1 MGGNQSKTQEKRRRK
16 KELGDE
22 GGKQLPA
29 MFSAQKV
36 KGQSSVEGLPPEFK
50 RGKKSLSFRKKLK
63 KGWTNWAA
71 QRGLIDPCKGE
82 HTCSSHSQAPT
93 KPSSVVLAR
102 KEQKKVVEVLVEEE
116 EEEDRVDEEEAKEEN
131 KEEIKEEN
139 KEEIKEGNQDHSQKK
154 IVTSV
159 VVEKV
164 DENDETEKE
173 LVSKDTDVDISPLV
187 RRKPESPLDPDTEKC
202 ADSGEK
208 IAAVAAETVVAFERI
223 EAAIQFAES
232 PEKSFENKSEEN
244 LEEKEAIVKNPDE
257 AQNANEGMID
267 SVVREDVEEISHSH
281 QAEESDEENIV
292 AEDRCQVDTN
302 LVLAEVSEDNEVV
315 KVEEEKEGTVEEC
328 SLESEEVKEEEK
340 ASTFDAATESEG
352 SIVERGEDCSQ
363 EACLVHQPE
372 IVTDT
377 EEEPAP
383 VGKGL
388 STEKLPVPDNES
400 QVSEESVPN
409 EIVEELIE
417 IAIDSARPTIATDP
431 EPSKSADNFPLEEN
445 LGGWDEE
452 DTWEDYDSEFD
463 LEDCRQSRIPA
474 YVEFEIGVWSSALWT
489 SDMKWEK
496 PVVVEAEE
504 VVGWGMP
511 FDHLTNTSSNG
522 TWSSSSSSGD
532 EGARK
537 DTFDES
543 DFCDSP
549 VNGADDSVST
559 DEGIVASDDEV
570 SEKAVSEKIKK
581 VIVDETSPVVV
592 NTV

>member
-29 MFSAQKV
+29 IFSAQKV

-328 SLESEEVKEEEK
+328 SLESEEVKEEK

-383 VGKGL
+383 IGKGL
-388 STEKLPVPDNES
+388 STEKLLVPDNES

-417 IAIDSARPTIATDP
+417 IAIDSARPTIVTDP
-431 EPSKSADNFPLEEN
+431 EPSKSAENFPLEEN

>member
-1 MGGNQSKTQEKRRRK
+1 M
-16 KELGDE
+16 
-22 GGKQLPA
+22 
-29 MFSAQKV
+29 
-36 KGQSSVEGLPPEFK
+36 
-50 RGKKSLSFRKKLK
+50 
-63 KGWTNWAA
+63 
-71 QRGLIDPCKGE
+71 
-82 HTCSSHSQAPT
+82 
-93 KPSSVVLAR
+93 
-102 KEQKKVVEVLVEEE
+102 EEE
-116 EEEDRVDEEEAKEEN
+116 EEEDKVDEEEAKEEN

-139 KEEIKEGNQDHSQKK
+139 EEHSQKK

-164 DENDETEKE
+164 DENDEKEKE
-173 LVSKDTDVDISPLV
+173 LLGKDADVDISPLV

-208 IAAVAAETVVAFERI
+208 IAAVATETVVASERI
-223 EAAIQFAES
+223 EAAVQFAKS
-232 PEKSFENKSEEN
+232 PDKSFENKSEEI
-244 LEEKEAIVKNPDE
+244 LEEKEAIVQNPVETENADE
-257 AQNANEGMID
+257 GVID
-267 SVVREDVEEISHSH
+267 SDVREDVSDQVLEEISHSH
-281 QAEESDEENIV
+281 QEQQSNEEEV
-292 AEDRCQVDTN
+292 AAEDRCQVDIN
-302 LVLAEVSEDNEVV
+302 LLPAEVSEDNEVV
-315 KVEEEKEGTVEEC
+315 KKEEEKESPVEGC
-328 SLESEEVKEEEK
+328 SLERSEVIEEEK
-340 ASTFDAATESEG
+340 KFDATESEG
-352 SIVERGEDCSQ
+352 STGEGEEDCSQ

-372 IVTDT
+372 IVTDA

-388 STEKLPVPDNES
+388 SAENSLVPDNES
-400 QVSEESVPN
+400 HESEESVPN
-409 EIVEELIE
+409 KILEELIE
-417 IAIDSARPTIATDP
+417 NAIDSARPTIATDP
-431 EPSKSADNFPLEEN
+431 EPSKSAENFPLEEN
-445 LGGWDEE
+445 LGVGWDEE

>member
-1 MGGNQSKTQEKRRRK
+1 MGGNQSKTQEKRQRK

-29 MFSAQKV
+29 IFSAQKV

-173 LVSKDTDVDISPLV
+173 LVSKDADVAISPLV

-202 ADSGEK
+202 ADSSEK
-208 IAAVAAETVVAFERI
+208 IAAVAAETVVASKRI
-223 EAAIQFAES
+223 EAAVQFTES
-232 PEKSFENKSEEN
+232 PNKSFENKSEEI
-244 LEEKEAIVKNPDE
+244 LEEKEAIIQTPVE
-257 AQNANEGMID
+257 AENAEEGVID
-267 SVVREDVEEISHSH
+267 SDQVCDQVLEEISHSH
-281 QAEESDEENIV
+281 QAEQPNEEKV
-292 AEDRCQVDTN
+292 AAEDRCQVDIN
-302 LVLAEVSEDNEVV
+302 LLPAEVSEDNEVV
-315 KVEEEKEGTVEEC
+315 NKEEQKESPVEGCSLERGEAIEEEK
-328 SLESEEVKEEEK
+328 
-340 ASTFDAATESEG
+340 TFDATESEG
-352 SIVERGEDCSQ
+352 STGEGEEDCSQ

-372 IVTDT
+372 IVTDA

-388 STEKLPVPDNES
+388 STENSLDPDNES
-400 QVSEESVPN
+400 HESEESVPN
-409 EIVEELIE
+409 KILEELIE
-417 IAIDSARPTIATDP
+417 IAIDSAYPTNATDP
-431 EPSKSADNFPLEEN
+431 ERSKSADNFPLEEN
-445 LGGWDEE
+445 LGVGWDEE

>member
-1 MGGNQSKTQEKRRRK
+1 
-16 KELGDE
+16 
-22 GGKQLPA
+22 
-29 MFSAQKV
+29 
-36 KGQSSVEGLPPEFK
+36 
-50 RGKKSLSFRKKLK
+50 
-63 KGWTNWAA
+63 
-71 QRGLIDPCKGE
+71 
-82 HTCSSHSQAPT
+82 
-93 KPSSVVLAR
+93 
-102 KEQKKVVEVLVEEE
+102 
-116 EEEDRVDEEEAKEEN
+116 
-131 KEEIKEEN
+131 
-139 KEEIKEGNQDHSQKK
+139 
-154 IVTSV
+154 
-159 VVEKV
+159 
-164 DENDETEKE
+164 
-173 LVSKDTDVDISPLV
+173 
-187 RRKPESPLDPDTEKC
+187 
-202 ADSGEK
+202 
-208 IAAVAAETVVAFERI
+208 
-223 EAAIQFAES
+223 
-232 PEKSFENKSEEN
+232 
-244 LEEKEAIVKNPDE
+244 LEEKDAIIKNPIE
-257 AQNANEGMID
+257 AENANEGVID
-267 SVVREDVEEISHSH
+267 SVFREDVGDQVFEEISHSH
-281 QAEESDEENIV
+281 QAEQSDEENIV
-292 AEDRCQVDTN
+292 AEDRCQVETS
-302 LVLAEVSEDNEVV
+302 LHSTEVSEDNEVV
-315 KVEEEKEGTVEEC
+315 KEEEEKENPVKEC

-340 ASTFDAATESEG
+340 ASKFDATTESEG
-352 SIVERGEDCSQ
+352 SIVERGDDCSQ
-363 EACLVHQPE
+363 ESCLVHQTE
-372 IVTDT
+372 IVTDA
-377 EEEPAP
+377 EEKEPAS

-388 STEKLPVPDNES
+388 STEKSLVPDDES
-400 QVSEESVPN
+400 HESEESVPN

-417 IAIDSARPTIATDP
+417 IAVDSACPTIATDP

>member
-1 MGGNQSKTQEKRRRK
+1 MGVNQSKTQEKRRRK
-16 KELGDE
+16 KELEDE
-22 GGKQLPA
+22 GREKLPA
-29 MFSAQKV
+29 IFSGHKV
-36 KGQSSVEGLPPEFK
+36 KGESSVEGLPQELK
-50 RGKKSLSFRKKLK
+50 RGKRSLSFRKKLK
-63 KGWTNWAA
+63 KNWTNWAA

-116 EEEDRVDEEEAKEEN
+116 EEDRVEEEEN
-131 KEEIKEEN
+131 KEEGIKVVEDKEE
-139 KEEIKEGNQDHSQKK
+139 EEIKEGEEQSQGEKK

-164 DENDETEKE
+164 DENDETENE
-173 LVSKDTDVDISPLV
+173 VASKNADVDKSPQV
-187 RRKPESPLDPDTEKC
+187 RRNPELSPLDLDTGKSDDSREKSNNS
-202 ADSGEK
+202 AGKS
-208 IAAVAAETVVAFERI
+208 AAVAAETLVASQNI
-223 EAAIQFAES
+223 EVAAIQFSES
-232 PEKSFENKSEEN
+232 ADNKSFENKSKEE
-244 LEEKEAIVKNPDE
+244 EETIQYPGGDEDAKESLTNSDQVSEDVG
-257 AQNANEGMID
+257 QSHQD
-267 SVVREDVEEISHSH
+267 STEEQSTVSREREDKIFDVT
-281 QAEESDEENIV
+281 ESDECSGE
-292 AEDRCQVDTN
+292 R
-302 LVLAEVSEDNEVV
+302 
-315 KVEEEKEGTVEEC
+315 EEEEIG
-328 SLESEEVKEEEK
+328 
-340 ASTFDAATESEG
+340 
-352 SIVERGEDCSQ
+352 DCSQ

-372 IVTDT
+372 IVTDA
-377 EEEPAP
+377 EEEAA
-383 VGKGL
+383 VGKSL
-388 STEKLPVPDNES
+388 SAENSLVPDNNEE
-400 QVSEESVPN
+400 SEEQVPK

-417 IAIDSARPTIATDP
+417 HAIESARPFIVADP
-431 EPSKSADNFPLEEN
+431 EPSKSADNFPLE
-445 LGGWDEE
+445 GGWDEE

-496 PVVVEAEE
+496 PVVVESEE
-504 VVGWGMP
+504 VVGWGVP

-570 SEKAVSEKIKK
+570 SEKAVSKKITK
-581 VIVDETSPVVV
+581 VIVDEPSPTVV

>member
-1 MGGNQSKTQEKRRRK
+1 M
-16 KELGDE
+16 
-22 GGKQLPA
+22 
-29 MFSAQKV
+29 
-36 KGQSSVEGLPPEFK
+36 
-50 RGKKSLSFRKKLK
+50 
-63 KGWTNWAA
+63 
-71 QRGLIDPCKGE
+71 
-82 HTCSSHSQAPT
+82 
-93 KPSSVVLAR
+93 
-102 KEQKKVVEVLVEEE
+102 
-116 EEEDRVDEEEAKEEN
+116 DEEEAKEEN

-139 KEEIKEGNQDHSQKK
+139 EEHSQKK

-164 DENDETEKE
+164 DENDEKEKE
-173 LVSKDTDVDISPLV
+173 LLGKDADVDISPLV

-208 IAAVAAETVVAFERI
+208 IAAVATETVVASERI
-223 EAAIQFAES
+223 EAAVQFAKS
-232 PEKSFENKSEEN
+232 PDKSFENKSEEI
-244 LEEKEAIVKNPDE
+244 LEEKEAIVQNPVETENADE
-257 AQNANEGMID
+257 GVID
-267 SVVREDVEEISHSH
+267 SDVREDVSDQVLEEISHSH
-281 QAEESDEENIV
+281 QEQQSNEEEV
-292 AEDRCQVDTN
+292 AAEDRCQVDIN
-302 LVLAEVSEDNEVV
+302 LVPAEVSEDNEVV
-315 KVEEEKEGTVEEC
+315 NKEEEKESPAEGC
-328 SLESEEVKEEEK
+328 SLERSEVIEE
-340 ASTFDAATESEG
+340 ARTFDATESEG
-352 SIVERGEDCSQ
+352 STGEGEEDCSQ

-372 IVTDT
+372 IVTDAE

-388 STEKLPVPDNES
+388 STEKSHVPDDES
-400 QVSEESVPN
+400 QESEESVPN

-417 IAIDSARPTIATDP
+417 NAIHSARPTIATDP

-474 YVEFEIGVWSSALWT
+474 YEEFEIGVWSSALWT

-581 VIVDETSPVVV
+581 VIVDETSPAVV